1 MSSGDYKQC
10 KANIC
15 QTGATTKISPLRTA
29 VRRGIDP
36 LIGQLDPL
44 PPRDETSKK
53 CEILG
58 MKDPTALR
66 EPLDRMPYVNEL
78 ILPAG
83 GEYFFAPSITAL
95 KTTLAKNA

>member
-1 MSSGDYKQC
+1 MPDWCNNENFPSQNGGK
-10 KANIC
+10 K
-15 QTGATTKISPLRTA
+15 
-29 VRRGIDP
+29 GIDP

-95 KTTLAKNA
+95 KTTLAKKA